1 MSAVELG
8 IDRQFGAADE
18 KLLMFTQSE
27 CYRSGGT
34 LDGCKLK
41 VVKENQECEALRRGW
56 GQHSLCASMQR
67 IIPARMSSSRLS
79 IVARAQRIANP
90 GARGAFPCRQGVFA
104 CRRGQLDARN
114 RIRGNK
120 GYW

>member
-1 MSAVELG
+1 MSKSCKGLITDFVKCIME
-8 IDRQFGAADE
+8 
-18 KLLMFTQSE
+18 SE

-41 VVKENQECEALRRGW
+41 VVKENQECEALR
-56 GQHSLCASMQR
+56 
-67 IIPARMSSSRLS
+67 
-79 IVARAQRIANP
+79 
-90 GARGAFPCRQGVFA
+90 QGVFA

-120 GYW
+120 GY